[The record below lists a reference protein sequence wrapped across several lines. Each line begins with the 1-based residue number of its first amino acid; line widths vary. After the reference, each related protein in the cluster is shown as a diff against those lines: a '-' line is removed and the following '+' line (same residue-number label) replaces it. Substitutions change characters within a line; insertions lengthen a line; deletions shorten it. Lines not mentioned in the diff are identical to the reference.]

1 MVRRS
6 PRLKAKS
13 EAQAEAK
20 VLESA
25 GGAEA
30 AAKVAKKA
38 AAKKATMRITILS
51 LVGAAVTVY
60 SALPLA
66 KLDWKYV
73 ATWSVGMLA
82 AWFILTPIFAGT
94 DTFGKKPRVAAF
106 NLVAMV
112 PICTLTYY
120 GLTLTFDDN
129 DYRTD
134 PAGGDG
140 VLYRSTHAIPESALM
155 CMIQIAYQIFGVVA
169 GLIDQDQ
176 LFSTAF
182 ITHHVVTGVLGF
194 LNLHPYIHYQIIYF
208 GGVIEF
214 SNIPLTVFDTFK
226 HFPKLQAA
234 MPSVFL
240 FSKLS
245 FALAFFVLRWFL
257 WFPNAYGMHS
267 DSYYYLQSGSVHSQT
282 TVIAVVLGNIFI
294 SGLQILWGIKIAK
307 NVLISLGIMKYT
319 PRKAKAPAE

>member
-20 VLESA
+20 ALEKA

-30 AAKVAKKA
+30 AAKKAARKKA
-38 AAKKATMRITILS
+38 AVASTMLVTVLS
-51 LVGAAVTVY
+51 LAGAAVTVY
-60 SALPLA
+60 NALPLA
-66 KLDWKYV
+66 HLDWKYV

-82 AWFILTPIFAGT
+82 AWFILTPVFAGT

-106 NLVAMV
+106 NFVAMV
-112 PICTLTYY
+112 PICTLAYY
-120 GLTLTFDDN
+120 GLTLTFDGT

-134 PAGGDG
+134 PAGGDDI
-140 VLYRSTHAIPESALM
+140 LYRSTHAIPESALM

-226 HFPKLQAA
+226 HFPKLQEA
-234 MPSVFL
+234 MPSV
-240 FSKLS
+240 S
-245 FALAFFVLRWFL
+245 
-257 WFPNAYGMHS
+257 
-267 DSYYYLQSGSVHSQT
+267 SYIIYRYILH
-282 TVIAVVLGNIFI
+282 I
-294 SGLQILWGIKIAK
+294 S
-307 NVLISLGIMKYT
+307 S
-319 PRKAKAPAE
+319 ESS